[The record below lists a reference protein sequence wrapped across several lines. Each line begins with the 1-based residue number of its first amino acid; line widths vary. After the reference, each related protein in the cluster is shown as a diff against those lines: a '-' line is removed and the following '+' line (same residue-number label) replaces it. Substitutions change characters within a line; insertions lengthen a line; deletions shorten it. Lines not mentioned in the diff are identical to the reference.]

1 MHDELIAR
9 LEKATGPD
17 RTLDAAIVVALDVRP
32 EWLKGATGEMW
43 ARKTLARE
51 GRSPAYARRI
61 FQTVR
66 AAIRR
71 AARYQEVR
79 NAPAILVGDF
89 AELQGQRDRDL
100 ILTRA
105 EIGRWLDAADPHCLT
120 FLVLLGAT
128 MARPGAILDLRE
140 GPQIDRARRLI
151 DLNPPGRRQTKKYRP
166 VVPMTE
172 AARLGAGRGDAGRH
186 GPRRGLQGPAGRE
199 HETGRGAVRPAGQ
212 PARRDDRLHGPA
224 HDGDASAPM
233 RGALGRHTG
242 NAGPHH
248 RRRDGHLC
256 PLRAGLSGPCGA
268 GDRPL
273 LAGYSPQIHPS
284 GSLYWTGWTGGVASS
299 AQCRDKPS
307 GAECRVTPGP
317 VHPVE

>member
-172 AARLGAGRGDAGRH
+172 AARLWRWPG
-186 GPRRGLQGPAGRE
+186 
-199 HETGRGAVRPAGQ
+199 
-212 PARRDDRLHGPA
+212 
-224 HDGDASAPM
+224 
-233 RGALGRHTG
+233 
-242 NAGPHH
+242 
-248 RRRDGHLC
+248 RRR
-256 PLRAGLSGPCGA
+256 PPRATSWPTGASG
-268 GDRPL
+268 
-273 LAGYSPQIHPS
+273 
-284 GSLYWTGWTGGVASS
+284 
-299 AQCRDKPS
+299 
-307 GAECRVTPGP
+307 
-317 VHPVE
+317 